1 MGEMKKGRSRIP
13 AWFAVLLLLVAL
25 SYGQQPERVQPPTQ
39 RMTEREKEEDEVF
52 KGFYLISEAFSRI
65 RSSYV
70 EQPDSERLIYGAIK
84 GMLAELD
91 PYSQFLEPKQYK
103 NLQVGTKGSFGGL
116 GMYIG
121 MRDNKLTIIAPIEG
135 TPAYKAGVQPGDHI
149 IEIEGKSTAGMS
161 VDDAVQMLRGDPG
174 TKVTF
179 KVIRE
184 GESEPIT
191 FTITRDIIQIKTVRY
206 QIINDDIG
214 YIRITNF
221 MEPTDSEV
229 DKALSEF
236 ESNPN
241 VKGVI
246 LDLRGNPG
254 GLLSSAIE
262 VASDFL
268 PEGSLIV
275 YTQGREPESRRDFT
289 VQPGKTHKQFPL
301 VVLID
306 RGSAS
311 GSEIVAGAIKDN
323 RRGILMGTET
333 FGKASVQKIFPIR
346 NVTPGKEVAVK
357 LTVAHYYTPNGVD
370 IHKHGIE
377 PDIEVPYMSLLEARI
392 WRKIRESRELKDF
405 IKTNGQDIL
414 FKIKQDEEDEDE
426 DDPNLAKF
434 KQLLDS
440 LERKNLVLRPELIK
454 AAIARE
460 TLDEKDDYE
469 FDPQVQEAI
478 KYLEAFEAFKRV
490 AEMSGG

>member
-1 MGEMKKGRSRIP
+1 MRKVRSTIP
-13 AWFAVLLLLVAL
+13 VWLTLLLLSAVF
-25 SYGQQPERVQPPTQ
+25 SYGQQPGKAQPPTRQ
-39 RMTEREKEEDEVF
+39 MTEKEKEEEEVF
-52 KGFYLISEAFSRI
+52 RGFYLISEAFSRI

-70 EQPDSERLIYGAIK
+70 EQPNSEKLIYGAIK

-103 NLQVGTKGSFGGL
+103 NLQVDTKGSFGGL

-206 QIINDDIG
+206 QVINGDIG

-236 ESNPN
+236 ESNPK

-254 GLLSSAIE
+254 GLLSSAVD

-275 YTQGREPESRRDFT
+275 YTQGRDPKSRRDFR
-289 VQPGKTHKQFPL
+289 VQPGKTHKRFPL

-311 GSEIVAGAIKDN
+311 GAEIVAGAIKDN
-323 RRGILMGTET
+323 RRGILMGTKT

-346 NVTPGKEVAVK
+346 NVIPGKEVAVK

-377 PDIEVPYMSLLEARI
+377 PDIEVPYMSITEAKI
-392 WRKIRESRELKDF
+392 WRKIRESQELKDF
-405 IKTNGQDIL
+405 VKANGQDVL
-414 FKIKQDEEDEDE
+414 FKIKQDEEDKDK

-440 LERKNLVLRPELIK
+440 FEKKGLVLRTELIK

-478 KYLEAFEAFKRV
+478 KYLEAFEAFKKV
-490 AEMSGG
+490 AEMSGK

>member
-1 MGEMKKGRSRIP
+1 MKGMRSVIFL
-13 AWFAVLLLLVAL
+13 WVMSFLLFAGICYAQETEQEEL
-25 SYGQQPERVQPPTQ
+25 QPPTQ
-39 RMTEREKEEDEVF
+39 PMTQQQKEEDEIF

-65 RSSYV
+65 RASYV
-70 EQPDSERLIYGAIK
+70 ERPDSEKLIYGAIK

-103 NLQVGTKGSFGGL
+103 NLQVDTKGSFGGL

-121 MRDNKLTIIAPIEG
+121 IRDKKLTIIAPIEG
-135 TPAYKAGVQPGDHI
+135 TPAYKAGVQSGDHI

-206 QIINDDIG
+206 QIINGDIG

-221 MEPTDSEV
+221 MEPTDAEV
-229 DKALSEF
+229 DKALEEF
-236 ESNPN
+236 ETNPD

-254 GLLSSAIE
+254 GLLSSAVE
-262 VASDFL
+262 VASNFL
-268 PEGSLIV
+268 PESALIV
-275 YTQGREPESRRDFT
+275 YTQGRDPKSRQEFR
-289 VQPGKTHKQFPL
+289 VQSGRTHKRFPL

-323 RRGILMGTET
+323 RRGILMGTKT

-377 PDIEVPYMSLLEARI
+377 PDIEVPYMSRLEARV
-392 WRKIRESRELKDF
+392 WRKLRESQELKDF
-405 IKTNGQDIL
+405 VKENGQDIL
-414 FKIKQDEEDEDE
+414 FKIKGDEEDEDE
-426 DDPNLAKF
+426 DDPALAKF

-440 LERKNLVLRPELIK
+440 IEKKGLALRIELVK
-454 AAIARE
+454 SAIARE

-490 AEMSGG
+490 VEMSGE